1 MDAEGEEPAAVHQ
14 QLPDVPVGQRVG
26 TLQLKISAVNRYV
39 RQMFKI
45 AGVDVLHVQY
55 IFVQLYS
62 FILLVLD
69 LIDLK

>member
-1 MDAEGEEPAAVHQ
+1 MHQ

-45 AGVDVLHVQY
+45 AGVDVLPVQY